1 MENDTNNAELDRP
14 VAQGDVA
21 LSVQILDKSFGSK
34 RILSNLKFDVRL
46 GETVA
51 ITGPSG
57 CGKSTLLR
65 IISGLDR
72 EFNGQISAPDAIGFV
87 FQEPVLLPWLS
98 ARQNLQVAS
107 GISVDAAQSAL
118 QTVGLADCSDLFP
131 KQMSLGQQRR
141 VALARAFAVAPK
153 LLLLDEAFVSL
164 DPKLADDMM
173 TVFENLRSIA
183 PIATVIVTH
192 YVSEATRLADRI
204 ISIGD

>member
-1 MENDTNNAELDRP
+1 MENDTNNAELNHP

-21 LSVQILDKSFGSK
+21 LSVQILEKSFGSK

-65 IISGLDR
+65 LISGLDR
-72 EFNGQISAPDAIGFV
+72 EFHGQISAPDAIGFV

-107 GISVDAAQSAL
+107 GISAEAAQIAL
-118 QTVGLADCSDLFP
+118 DAVGLAACSDLFP
-131 KQMSLGQQRR
+131 KQLSLGQQRR

-173 TVFENLRSIA
+173 ALFEHLRSTA

-192 YVSEATRLADRI
+192 DVAEAKRLADRI